1 VLAGIFAVIALAALT
16 GGVPLGLITFIGLPL
31 PHSRPRVSLPTH
43 QLDTHAILT
52 VLAVV
57 VWLAWL
63 QLVICVIAEI
73 RAAVRNAG
81 MPARV
86 PLSGGTQALA
96 HRLVTAALVLFTS
109 TVALSP
115 AITAHAPPRAAAVA
129 TATADRPAPPLA
141 GLEAGLA
148 ESGHVLAPDAAVPH
162 AAKIY
167 VVKPPAGRYHERLW
181 EIAQKHLG
189 DGRRYGEIYRL
200 NKDRVQPDGSKLTIA
215 SLIRPGWVLHMPR
228 DAHGPGI
235 EVVRPAVPGAG
246 LAADGP
252 GGSPPLAMLC
262 TRTGRRPPGRPGP
275 ARRAG
280 GTGQATHPAGPSGP
294 GRGDPCCGRCSRLR
308 RTRRACRAARRA
320 VRGFAAG
327 LRGAPGAG
335 QAPP

>member
-1 VLAGIFAVIALAALT
+1 MAPPIPGLTRAPLRPRRTAGDVLAGIFAVIALAALT

-31 PHSRPRVSLPTH
+31 PHSRPQVSLLTH

-115 AITAHAPPRAAAVA
+115 AITAHAPPRAPAVA

-148 ESGHVLAPDAAVPH
+148 ESGHLLAPDAAVPH
-162 AAKIY
+162 AERIY
-167 VVKPPAGRYHERLW
+167 VVKPPAGRYHESLW

-235 EVVRPAVPGAG
+235 EIVQPAVPGAG
-246 LAADGP
+246 LAA
-252 GGSPPLAMLC
+252 
-262 TRTGRRPPGRPGP
+262 
-275 ARRAG
+275 
-280 GTGQATHPAGPSGP
+280 AGPNGSGP
-294 GRGDPCCGRCSRLR
+294 TVGVHPH
-308 RTRRACRAARRA
+308 
-320 VRGFAAG
+320 
-327 LRGAPGAG
+327 GA
-335 QAPP
+335 